1 MKAVTILGATGSVG
15 TSTLDIIRR
24 APDKFRVAAVTAQT
38 NAAKLAEIAIE
49 HRAELAV
56 IGDEAC
62 YAELRDRLAGSGIE
76 AAAGVSGL
84 ITAAEHPADCV
95 VAAITGA
102 AGLAPTL
109 AAARLGRRLALANKE
124 CLVAAGDIFMA
135 TVRNSGTE
143 LVPIDSEH
151 SGAFQLLAGADSR
164 AVERIVLTASGG
176 PFRGWS
182 MERLARATPEEA
194 LKHPKWNMGPKISI
208 DSATLMN
215 KGLEL
220 IEAYHLFPVEAEQ
233 IDVVV
238 HPQSIVHCLVAF
250 QDGSVVAQ
258 LSCPDMRIPISVGL
272 AWPERIPS
280 PAARLD
286 LVELQSLTFE
296 APDLERFPA
305 LRLAR
310 EALDLGG
317 TAPAI
322 LNAANEVAVESYLAR
337 RSGFLDIARTVATC
351 LDRAVQAGL
360 IRTPQSLD
368 DVMAA
373 DATGREL
380 ARDVLAAKV
389 AG

>member
-24 APDKFRVAAVTAQT
+24 APDLFRVAAVTAQT

-62 YAELRDRLAGSGIE
+62 YAELRDRLAGSGIK

-109 AAARLGRRLALANKE
+109 AAARLGPDWHWRTRNARRSRRHLH
-124 CLVAAGDIFMA
+124 GD
-135 TVRNSGTE
+135 REGPGNG
-143 LVPIDSEH
+143 
-151 SGAFQLLAGADSR
+151 AGADRPEHSVSSSSSPVPTLVRSTHRTHRLRQFRVGAWAPR
-164 AVERIVLTASGG
+164 AGTGRGITSQVEHGAQD
-176 PFRGWS
+176 FD
-182 MERLARATPEEA
+182 RLGNAHEQGAGA
-194 LKHPKWNMGPKISI
+194 
-208 DSATLMN
+208 
-215 KGLEL
+215 
-220 IEAYHLFPVEAEQ
+220 IEAYYLFPVEAEQ

-286 LVELQSLTFE
+286 LVALQSLTFE

-322 LNAANEVAVESYLAR
+322 LNAANEFAVESYLAR